1 MRATLREEIDP
12 DLSEKY
18 TAFTD
23 QKTGLNQ
30 HEIYC
35 GTCAKVFYT
44 DEVNSD
50 QFRRALDHDLDNP
63 FVCDDC
69 KREYEELAYE
79 DR

>member
-1 MRATLREEIDP
+1 MATSNGRSLITLENV
-12 DLSEKY
+12 
-18 TAFTD
+18 T
-23 QKTGLNQ
+23 
-30 HEIYC
+30 
-35 GTCAKVFYT
+35 KVFYT
-44 DEVNSD
+44 DEANSD